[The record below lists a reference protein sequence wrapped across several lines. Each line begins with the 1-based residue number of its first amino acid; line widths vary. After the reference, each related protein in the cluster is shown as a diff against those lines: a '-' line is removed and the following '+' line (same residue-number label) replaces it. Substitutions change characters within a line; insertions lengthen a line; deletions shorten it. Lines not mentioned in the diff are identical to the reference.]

1 MRNFLSTI
9 ATAIFGSNRAVKTP
23 RTPRRVSLG
32 LEVLEGRDLPSVS
45 PILSVA
51 AQTQMVQ
58 VAYQQAVVQV
68 PNLQGY
74 SFHLVSSNG
83 KPTHDLV
90 IQSETYNAD
99 GSASFTGTW
108 AGDGP
113 NGSGTP
119 KAISNGTIKYD
130 ASGNIV
136 LSFSWTNGSGGQNSF
151 SGDLTRNNT
160 RWPEAAAVSCY
171 GVSYHLDGNVTTP
184 TPGDGPGHISGD
196 SQSPIPM
203 MKAAF

>member
-1 MRNFLSTI
+1 MRKLFNTI
-9 ATAIFGSNRAVKTP
+9 ATAIFGSDRVRRVPPN
-23 RTPRRVSLG
+23 PRRVSLG

-51 AQTQMVQ
+51 AQTQMAQ

-83 KPTHDLV
+83 KPAHDLV

-108 AGDGP
+108 SGDGP

-130 ASGNIV
+130 ASGNII

-151 SGDLTRNNT
+151 SGDLTRNNS
-160 RWPEAAAVSCY
+160 RWPAAAAAAY
-171 GVSYHLDGNVTTP
+171 FGVTYHLDGNVTTA

-196 SQSPIPM
+196 SQAPIPM
-203 MKAAF
+203 LKADF